1 MPTQKNAPADAL
13 PTEYLA
19 RTLAAVFLA
28 GVAVIHLVDLPDTL
42 QETPLIG
49 ESYYF
54 LIGAAI
60 LAAGLLISVSHRLV
74 WAFAALTATSAIVG
88 YVFSRTTG
96 LPTDR
101 VDLGNWNCALG
112 IAALATEGFVV
123 LLAGWRLRPLINRSI
138 ATHSPATETPSADP
152 KTFAINRAAR

>member
-1 MPTQKNAPADAL
+1 MPTQDNAPADTV

-54 LIGAAI
+54 LIAAAI
-60 LAAGLLISVSHRLV
+60 LGAGLLISVRNRLV
-74 WAFAALTATSAIVG
+74 WAFAALTAAAAIVG

-112 IAALATEGFVV
+112 IAALATEGFIV
-123 LLAGWRLRPLINRSI
+123 LLAGWRLQP
-138 ATHSPATETPSADP
+138 T
-152 KTFAINRAAR
+152 RALARAFDHHAQLAVNG